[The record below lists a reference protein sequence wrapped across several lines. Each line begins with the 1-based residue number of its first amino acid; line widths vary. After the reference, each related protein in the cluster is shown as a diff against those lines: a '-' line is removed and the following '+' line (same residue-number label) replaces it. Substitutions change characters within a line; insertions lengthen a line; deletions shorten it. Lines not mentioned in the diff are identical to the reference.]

1 MYGRTDD
8 AFRRPLTR
16 PIVDTIDDE
25 DELRGKCVCKN
36 VSQKS
41 FMCLLIAILLCTSVT
56 FAALW
61 RVEVGKVANTL
72 DSRDEVPD
80 VRRALIDLYFSTN
93 SNRTWSGCD
102 ANTCNEARCQG
113 KVRWVS
119 QEHYCTWKCVT
130 CDANQVVTGLFLAHN
145 HMSGTVP
152 ASLTWISS
160 LQTLDVSQNAHLA
173 GTLPASLGGSAALQT
188 LAFNSTQISGT
199 LPAALSRADNLRSVM
214 AMGARLS
221 GTIPAMASLRTLMLQ
236 RQLGSRISG
245 TLPASRWPL
254 EAFHLANNRLSG
266 TLPDS
271 ISTTIVDLDANAFTG
286 GLPTSYTDAVR
297 VLKISCDAAPSAT
310 GIRVSTGGGCLS
322 GTLPEGLGQASSLEW
337 LELVNNGLSGSLPA
351 AVFSGLRSLTTLDL
365 RGNDISGAVP
375 DGLPTCAAPSCACD
389 LSGNCFEPAK
399 VPASCEGSTPGQQPS
414 SSCGGATP
422 APTPTPP
429 VDPVKPTP
437 TPTPDPITPTPTP
450 AHTPMPTP
458 TPTTAPNS
466 EEAAEE
472 VQSAPER

>member
-199 LPAALSRADNLRSVM
+199 LPAALSRADKRAPPSRPTSTQHTSLLGFRVWVEPRPVSLALASPLAGWRVRPLVPSMPPRTPPVLPYPPCPSSTPDLPTAPTAPTAPHLPTSPPPHLVRSLRSVM

-245 TLPASRWPL
+245 TLPASRCPPPPL
-254 EAFHLANNRLSG
+254 CYLVITPQVEQVPLAASMLSG
-266 TLPDS
+266 YHTP
-271 ISTTIVDLDANAFTG
+271 G
-286 GLPTSYTDAVR
+286 GAGALAASYLWPQRPSPTAASVVAPTPY
-297 VLKISCDAAPSAT
+297 APSQVAPR
-310 GIRVSTGGGCLS
+310 GI
-322 GTLPEGLGQASSLEW
+322 P
-337 LELVNNGLSGSLPA
+337 
-351 AVFSGLRSLTTLDL
+351 
-365 RGNDISGAVP
+365 
-375 DGLPTCAAPSCACD
+375 
-389 LSGNCFEPAK
+389 
-399 VPASCEGSTPGQQPS
+399 PGQQSPLGHS
-414 SSCGGATP
+414 TRQHQHHHRRP
-422 APTPTPP
+422 RRQRLHRR
-429 VDPVKPTP
+429 
-437 TPTPDPITPTPTP
+437 P
-450 AHTPMPTP
+450 AHLVHRRR
-458 TPTTAPNS
+458 AR
-466 EEAAEE
+466 A
-472 VQSAPER
+472 